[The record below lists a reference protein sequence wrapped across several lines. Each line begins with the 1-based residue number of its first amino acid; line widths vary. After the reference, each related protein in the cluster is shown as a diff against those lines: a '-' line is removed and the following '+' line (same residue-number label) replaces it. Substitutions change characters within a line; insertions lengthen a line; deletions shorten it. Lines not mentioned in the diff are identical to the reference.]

1 MRGAGGAKAALVTAA
16 LVGLGYQLP
25 VVYRKT
31 PVGGPG
37 LSGFGSKGMSQ
48 GRPWRWTGAS
58 SQMLFPLAG
67 QVLPEGAHLR
77 LDLGLPAWAAAQPR
91 RVTVALD
98 GTPLGTIDVPVGFA
112 AHEFALP
119 GDKRSPGDWM
129 LSLTTEGGDPD
140 PRDPRG
146 VALVQAELRP
156 RASPILPPLRTL
168 LLAVLGVVALRA
180 LLASRLTLRTS
191 STATLAASGLVA
203 LALGLA
209 RPQAVVWLPWISVAL
224 LLLSGGDRLR
234 RSSSSQVA
242 ARVSA
247 FAPAAALAALV
258 IGGSGVWPFLA
269 LVVALGACAF
279 SRIRPSHRD
288 EAGPAMRPE
297 WILVLALSALALGF
311 RLSCLEEIPFGIFRD
326 EARHGLLALRL
337 LDDPSYRPLFLGQ
350 PINQPLPYF
359 LAMAAAVK
367 AFGANLFALR
377 IVSAVAGGL
386 VIPLLYGL
394 VREVLGRR
402 EALVAALLLAASSWH
417 VSISRFAVNYV
428 EPSLFSLPAYWLLWR
443 ALPQARLLGLGLAA
457 LLVGLGQ
464 YSAHTAKA
472 LLVVTAGL
480 VADELV
486 RRLVSR
492 DKAGLGKL
500 GVALVAA
507 AALGLVTLAPLL
519 AFVHENP
526 DDYLSRAQ
534 QVSVWNHAAA
544 EGEPVAPM
552 LLRNILSYAGAFH
565 AFGDPNG
572 RHHLPRAPF
581 LDPVAGLGLLAGL
594 GIALTRPFSRACRFL
609 LLWLAAGLLP
619 GVLTVDAPSALR
631 TIESAPAV
639 YAVVA
644 LGLVALWDAR
654 QGLASPRWRP
664 VPALLL
670 AFAVAWNGWVYFVRM
685 ARSPAV
691 WMSSAAVG
699 TQVGKRLQE
708 LRGRGRLPEQML
720 LAVPRSFWDDD
731 PDNPDV
737 LRFFWP
743 RGLKIGVLDD
753 PLPLARRADAIL
765 LPNEADLWQLAA
777 AEDPANAPRFARALA
792 DQALWRSRLGVELAD
807 PVLGPPFPGTDR
819 PSFWLYLPT
828 AAP

>member
-1 MRGAGGAKAALVTAA
+1 MRRGGGAKAVLITAVLVT
-16 LVGLGYQLP
+16 LSYQLP
-25 VVYRKT
+25 VAFRMT
-31 PVGGPG
+31 PVRAPG
-37 LSGFGSKGMSQ
+37 VLGFGGKGVSQ

-58 SQMLFPLAG
+58 SQIRFPLAG
-67 QVLPEGAHLR
+67 QVLSSGARLR
-77 LDLGLPAWAAAQPR
+77 VDLGLPAWAKGPPR
-91 RVTVALD
+91 RVTLALD
-98 GTPLGTIDVPVGFA
+98 GVPLGTIDVSAGFEG
-112 AHEFALP
+112 HEFALP
-119 GDKRSPGDWM
+119 AEKRSPGDWV
-129 LSLTTEGGDPD
+129 LSLTTEGGDLD
-140 PRDPRG
+140 PQDPPG
-146 VALVQAELRP
+146 VALVQAELL
-156 RASPILPPLRTL
+156 SPAPPTMPALRTL
-168 LLAVLGVVALRA
+168 WLAVLGVVALRA
-180 LLASRLTLRTS
+180 LLAPRLTPN
-191 STATLAASGLVA
+191 ASGKAVLVA
-203 LALGLA
+203 AGMVALGLA
-209 RPQAVVWLPWISVAL
+209 LVRPQAVVWLPWVSAAL
-224 LLLSGGDRLR
+224 LLLAASDLMR
-234 RSSSSQVA
+234 RTLSPNAA

-247 FAPAAALAALV
+247 FAPVVALV
-258 IGGSGVWPFLA
+258 ALVAGAAGLRPALA
-269 LVVALGACAF
+269 LVAALGALAF
-279 SRIRPSHRD
+279 TRIRSGSFG
-288 EAGPAMRPE
+288 EARPGMRQE
-297 WILVLALSALALGF
+297 WLLVLAVSALALGF
-311 RLSCLEEIPFGIFRD
+311 RIYSLEEIPFGIFRD

-359 LAMAAAVK
+359 LAMAAALRT
-367 AFGANLFALR
+367 FGVNLFALR
-377 IVSAVAGGL
+377 IVSAVAGAL
-386 VIPLLYGL
+386 AIPLLYGL
-394 VREVLGRR
+394 VREVFGRR

-443 ALPQARLLGLGLAA
+443 ALPEARLRGLCLAA

-480 VADELV
+480 VAEDLA
-486 RRLVSR
+486 RRILSR
-492 DKAGLGKL
+492 DKAGLRKL
-500 GVALVAA
+500 APALFVA

-526 DDYLSRAQ
+526 DDYVARAQ

-544 EGEPVAPM
+544 LGEPVVPM
-552 LLRNILSYAGAFH
+552 LLGNLRSYAGAFH
-565 AFGDPNG
+565 ASGDPNG

-594 GIALTRPFSRACRFL
+594 GMALTRPLSRACRFL

-619 GVLTVDAPSALR
+619 GLLTVDAPSALR

-639 YAVVA
+639 YAAAA

-654 QGLASPRWRP
+654 QSPASPGWRA

-670 AFAVAWNGWVYFVRM
+670 AFAVAWNAWVYFVRM
-685 ARSPAV
+685 VQSPAV

-699 TQVGKRLQE
+699 TQVGKRLRE
-708 LRGRGRLPEQML
+708 LRGRGLLPEQIL
-720 LAVPRSFWDDD
+720 LAVPRSFWDD

-765 LPNEADLWQLAA
+765 LPNEADLWQRAA
-777 AEDPANAPRFARALA
+777 AEDPANAPRLARALA
-792 DQALWRSRLGVELAD
+792 DQALWRSRLGGELGE
-807 PVLGPPFPGTDR
+807 PVVGPPFPGTDR
-819 PSFWLYLPT
+819 PSFWLYIPT